1 MAPRRKGKTPKED
14 PKVLT
19 IAVTDELRDL
29 NAVARLRAIASNGG
43 WKPSQAIRAL
53 LILGIA
59 TAERDPAA
67 LANAGLLA
75 REAG

>member
-1 MAPRRKGKTPKED
+1 MAPRRKSPR
-14 PKVLT
+14 VLT
-19 IAVTDELRDL
+19 IAVTDEMRDL
-29 NAVARLRAIASNGG
+29 RVVDRLRTLAANGS

-75 REAG
+75 REVG

>member
-1 MAPRRKGKTPKED
+1 MAPRHKLPR
-14 PKVLT
+14 VLT
-19 IAVTDELRDL
+19 VVVTEEMQALRAVE
-29 NAVARLRAIASNGG
+29 RLRALARNAGNR
-43 WKPSQAIRAL
+43 PAQTIRAL
-53 LILGIA
+53 LLLGIA